1 MDISY
6 LKVAASDVYQPTN
19 FREKEGKK
27 KKKMKEK
34 RKKKTNI
41 PRPFVRIIFSWN
53 LNKYCL
59 TS

>member
-34 RKKKTNI
+34 RKQTFQDLLCELYFPGIWINI
-41 PRPFVRIIFSWN
+41 V
-53 LNKYCL
+53 
-59 TS
+59 